1 MNSKKEY
8 VISEETINSILGLLD
23 NLEIAKGLGNATTL
37 INISNVLRNQI
48 APLVLDTSDNTDNTE
63 KE

>member
-8 VISEETINSILGLLD
+8 VISEETINSILGLLN